1 MSTRVLVTGA
11 TGFVAGHCVAELLAH
26 GYAVRA
32 TVRDT
37 AAVDKVAHL
46 RELADRTG
54 GELEFVAADLDSDA
68 GWDAAM
74 TDCASVLHV
83 ASPFPSTPPKDED
96 ELIRPAVDGT
106 LRVLRAAAAA
116 TTVRRVVLTSSIAAV
131 IAGHDRNDATVRTE
145 QDWSDLTT
153 SPAYQKSK
161 TMAERAAWDFVK
173 SDQQLELVAINP
185 GMVIG
190 PVLRPSVNTSS
201 EVVYRLLAN
210 KVPGSPRL
218 GFATV
223 DVRDLAVAHRLALE
237 IPGAAGNRYICA
249 GEHIWMRDIARMLA
263 DEFNPRGYRVPTR
276 AIPDQLVWLLGRFD
290 RTVRLS
296 LYFLGRRELLSS
308 AKAELELGWTM
319 RPTRDSIVDT
329 ATSLIE
335 HGLVPAHNAVATVS
349 S

>member
-1 MSTRVLVTGA
+1 MAGCTG
-11 TGFVAGHCVAELLAH
+11 
-26 GYAVRA
+26 
-32 TVRDT
+32 
-37 AAVDKVAHL
+37 
-46 RELADRTG
+46 
-54 GELEFVAADLDSDA
+54 
-68 GWDAAM
+68 
-74 TDCASVLHV
+74 VLHV
-83 ASPFPSTPPKDED
+83 ASPFPSAPPEDEN

-106 LRVLRAAAAA
+106 LRVLRAAAACA
-116 TTVRRVVLTSSIAAV
+116 TVARVVLTSSIAAV
-131 IAGHDRNDATVRTE
+131 IAGHDRDDATVRTE
-145 QDWSDLTT
+145 QDWSDLAA

-161 TMAERAAWDFVK
+161 TLAERAAWDFV
-173 SDQQLELVAINP
+173 SSLPAGQWLELVVVNP

-190 PVLRPSVNTSS
+190 PVLRASVNTSS

-237 IPGAAGNRYICA
+237 TPGAAGNRYICA
-249 GEHIWMRDIARMLA
+249 GEHVWMRDIAAMLA

-296 LYFLGRRELLSS
+296 RYFLGRRELLSS
-308 AKAELELGWTM
+308 AKAQRELGWTM
-319 RPTRDSIVDT
+319 RPVRESIVDT
-329 ATSLIE
+329 ATSLIG
-335 HGLVPAHNAVATVS
+335 HGLVPSRETVVATVS